1 MTEVKMTKE
10 EKERELRWQTER
22 DFDTLMEYQKLIKEP
37 ERLKRAKKLASEKK
51 KELSAILSSNKEEE

>member
-1 MTEVKMTKE
+1 MSEVKMTKE

-22 DFDTLMEYQKLIKEP
+22 DFDTLMEYKKLIKEP

>member
-1 MTEVKMTKE
+1 MSEVKMTKE

-22 DFDTLMEYQKLIKEP
+22 DFDTLMEYQKLIKET

>member
-1 MTEVKMTKE
+1 MSEVKMTKE

>member
-1 MTEVKMTKE
+1 MSEAKMTKE

-22 DFDTLMEYQKLIKEP
+22 DFDTLIEYQKLIKEP

>member
-1 MTEVKMTKE
+1 MSEAKMTKE